1 MFERDDRLIAEY
13 KNSLNQLR
21 KAQRAISSKRS
32 RETKKDH
39 GTEVSV
45 IIDDRS
51 CLEKDDQSIIQG
63 MINDCEFALFWL
75 EHGYEKP
82 FDDEDYYRLPKH
94 RRNQLWADL
103 DDAVSWHGIASV
115 NTADQKDKKNT
126 ELVEQL
132 QEVLST
138 LSNREL
144 ELFKW
149 RHEVMLTEKECAERM
164 GISVGTVKSMS
175 QRIRDKI
182 DHYFEYGYQIE
193 LF

>member
-32 RETKKDH
+32 REAIKDH
-39 GTEVSV
+39 GKNVSV
-45 IIDDRS
+45 IVDDRTT
-51 CLEKDDQSIIQG
+51 LEKDDQSIIQG
-63 MINDCEFALFWL
+63 MINDCEFTLFWL
-75 EHGYEKP
+75 ENGYEKP
-82 FDDEDYYRLPKH
+82 FDDEDYHRLPKH

-164 GISVGTVKSMS
+164 GISVGAVKSMS